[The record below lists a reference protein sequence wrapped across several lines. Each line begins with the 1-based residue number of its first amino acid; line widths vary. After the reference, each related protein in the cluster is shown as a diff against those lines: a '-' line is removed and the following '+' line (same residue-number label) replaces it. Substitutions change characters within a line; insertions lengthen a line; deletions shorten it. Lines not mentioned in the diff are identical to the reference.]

1 MQLDTKID
9 QVRVETATQK
19 TGMVQFDQSLTGKIA
34 INDQGKWNLNGK
46 LQKEIHSI
54 SLKHLEG
61 MSTHSNHAVTS
72 RIAIVVSG
80 IVTFL
85 ILALLIAIIVWRVLA
100 SKRRQRASQN
110 DATRELKRINKNMRP
125 LFDDDA

>member
-1 MQLDTKID
+1 M
-9 QVRVETATQK
+9 
-19 TGMVQFDQSLTGKIA
+19 QFDQTLTGRIA

-85 ILALLIAIIVWRVLA
+85 ILALLIAIIVWRILA

-110 DATRELKRINKNMRP
+110 DATRELKRLNTNMMP
-125 LFDDDA
+125 LFEDDV